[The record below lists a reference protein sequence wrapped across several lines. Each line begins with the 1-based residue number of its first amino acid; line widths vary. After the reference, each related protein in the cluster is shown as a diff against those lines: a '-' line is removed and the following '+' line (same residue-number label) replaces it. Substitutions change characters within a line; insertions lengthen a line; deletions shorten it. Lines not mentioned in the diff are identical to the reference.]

1 MNNTIL
7 LIKAQLINSL
17 GINKFKKGSTIKD
30 KVKFG
35 LFAALIV
42 FVGLL
47 IFAQMTAYAWVAADY
62 LVKINA
68 MNVLIIVGS
77 LLSTMVCLF
86 MSIYKASGYLF
97 AFKDFDLLMSLPISK
112 RSILTSK
119 LFMIVVT
126 NAGLSLIIGFPFLM
140 IYGIRTSVSAVFYL
154 LALLSLIIVSL
165 VPVVIGAVISL
176 LLGRVSSKSKYT
188 NLILTLGSFVVF
200 GALMIGM
207 FSINSLTT
215 NNISQIVDIL
225 KSVTSIYYPF
235 GLFID
240 ILENLNIVSLAVFG
254 VISIIIYMLFV
265 FVFSR
270 SFSSINTK
278 MQEKYKASNY
288 KMTELKVQTKAVA
301 LFKKELGF
309 FFSSYIYVFNMGFG
323 VIMMVIS
330 TIMFIVSKSE
340 ITKVFSVIPMNISMS
355 ILVTLIMSLSTSLCC
370 TTAPSIS
377 LEGKNIWIIKT
388 MPINVIDIFKGK
400 MWVNIVV
407 TAPIMIICT
416 TILSIIFKFTFLE
429 YILAVAI
436 GCGYSVLI
444 ALIGLIINLHFPK
457 MEWNTQVTVVKQ
469 SASVAIAVGAGFLV
483 NLVPIIIFAAI
494 QPTNLILFKLI
505 WFAGVALL
513 AWASYGYLKKRGAA
527 LFRAL

>member
-17 GINKFKKGSTIKD
+17 GINKLKKGSTFKD

-35 LFAALIV
+35 LFVTLIV

-47 IFAQMTAYAWVAADY
+47 IFAQMTAYAWFASDY
-62 LVKINA
+62 LAKVNA
-68 MNVLIIVGS
+68 MNVLIVVAS
-77 LLSTMVCLF
+77 LLSVLVCLF

-126 NAGLSLIIGFPFLM
+126 NVCLSLIVGFPFLM
-140 IYGIRTSVSAVFYL
+140 VYGIKTSVPAIFYVLAIL
-154 LALLSLIIVSL
+154 LLIIVSL

-176 LLGRVSSKSKYT
+176 LLGRVSSKSKHT
-188 NLILTLGSFVVF
+188 NLILTVGSFIVF

-207 FSINSLTT
+207 FSINSLTN

-225 KSVTSIYYPF
+225 KSFTAIYYPF
-235 GLFID
+235 GMFMD
-240 ILENLNIVSLAVFG
+240 TLENLNIASLAVFG
-254 VISIIIYMLFV
+254 AISIVIYMLFV
-265 FVFSR
+265 FAFSR
-270 SFSSINTK
+270 SFKTINTK
-278 MQEKYKASNY
+278 MQEQYKAANY

-301 LFKKELGF
+301 LFKKELSF
-309 FFSSYIYVFNMGFG
+309 FLSSFIYVFNMGFG

-330 TIMFIVSKSE
+330 TIMFIASRSQ
-340 ITKVFSVIPMNISMS
+340 ITKIFSAIPMNISMS
-355 ILVTLIMSLSTSLCC
+355 ILVTLVMSLSTCLCC
-370 TTAPSIS
+370 TTSPSIS

-388 MPINVIDIFKGK
+388 MPIKVIDIFKGK

-407 TAPIMIICT
+407 TAPIMTICT
-416 TILSIIFKFTFLE
+416 TILAIIFKFTFME

-444 ALIGLIINLHFPK
+444 ALVGLIINLHFPK
-457 MEWNTQVTVVKQ
+457 MEWSAQVNVVKQ

-483 NLVPIIIFAAI
+483 TLVPIIIFAAI
-494 QPTNLILFKLI
+494 QPSNLVLFKLI

-513 AWASYGYLKKRGAA
+513 AWASYGYLRKRGTE